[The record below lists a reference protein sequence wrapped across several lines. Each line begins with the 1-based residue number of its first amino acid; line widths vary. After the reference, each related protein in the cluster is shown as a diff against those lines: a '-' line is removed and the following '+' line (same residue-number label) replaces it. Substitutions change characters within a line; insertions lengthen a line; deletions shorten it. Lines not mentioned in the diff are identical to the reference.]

1 MKKIVIAAVALLFFA
16 STGVLY
22 SLKKSDFQV
31 IEVLVCE
38 EGVNLA
44 EMIAKVSVNREELL
58 VVSYCSC
65 EGIDPSFK
73 PSVKKTPCDPPKDMV
88 YSCTCVG
95 KTHY

>member
-1 MKKIVIAAVALLFFA
+1 MKLIVIAAAAVLLLGA
-16 STGVLY
+16 TSALY

-31 IEVLVCE
+31 IEVFVCE
-38 EGVNLA
+38 EGVILA
-44 EMIAKVSVNREELL
+44 EMIAKTSVNREELL

-73 PSVKKTPCDPPKDMV
+73 TSVKKTPCNPPKDMV